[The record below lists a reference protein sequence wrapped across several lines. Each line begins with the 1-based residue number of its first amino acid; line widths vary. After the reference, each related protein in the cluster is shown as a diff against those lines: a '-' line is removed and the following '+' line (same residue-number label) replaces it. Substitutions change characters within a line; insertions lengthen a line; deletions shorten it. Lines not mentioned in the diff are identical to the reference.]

1 MEKAIVQE
9 VYEISAE
16 YEEKRDPKKL
26 EEFGNMITSLDAGDS
41 IVVAMSFSH
50 MLNLANLAEEVQIS
64 RRRRKKVKKG
74 HFADENNATTDEI
87 KRTPLRPQDEL
98 RPGMSYFHET
108 IWNGVSRFHQAICL
122 ARKVHVRI

>member
-1 MEKAIVQE
+1 
-9 VYEISAE
+9 
-16 YEEKRDPKKL
+16 
-26 EEFGNMITSLDAGDS
+26 MITSLDAGDS

-108 IWNGVSRFHQAICL
+108 IWNGVSRFHQAICTFL
-122 ARKVHVRI
+122 RSYGNDMINIDHCCYHHLRVLIHLNR